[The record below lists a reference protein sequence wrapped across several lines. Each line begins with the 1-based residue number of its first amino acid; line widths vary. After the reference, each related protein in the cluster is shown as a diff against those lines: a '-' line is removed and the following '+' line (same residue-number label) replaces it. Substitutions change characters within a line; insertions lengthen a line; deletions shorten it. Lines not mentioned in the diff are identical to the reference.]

1 MAANRTRRSSLFSA
15 LVLLLFGVLF
25 LIHNYRGGLDFGHLF
40 RHWWPL
46 LLILWGLTK
55 LYERT
60 AARRLGA
67 AGSGAITTG
76 EVFLVLLLL
85 ALVGIFAASDFVLR
99 KNPEIGDVFGNS
111 YTYDLDVA
119 PRAVPANARIT
130 IRNGRGDIRVR
141 AGDTAQIRLSA
152 KKNIR
157 AWSKSEA
164 QRLAAPASL
173 QIVQEGDAY
182 EVRPAGYD
190 PGDRR
195 IAMDLDV
202 EVPRKAILTI
212 RKEGGN
218 VEVSDVAGEIDI
230 TSQTGDIEVREAGS
244 DVSVDLRR
252 GDVKVSGVNGDVK
265 LSGRGGEV
273 EVINATGGLTLD
285 GEFYG
290 PIRAEKVAKGVRFI
304 SHRTDLTLTQLA
316 GHLEAGSGNL
326 DIFDSTGNLT
336 LRTNSYDITLDNVTG
351 KLKIDNRD
359 GDVKLRFASPPKED
373 VEITNKSA
381 GITLML
387 PAASAFT
394 IAADSHSGDI
404 DSEFDAASLKKTT
417 TESGDAHLEGQ
428 LGAHGPKITLKT
440 SYGSIALHKGT

>member
-1 MAANRTRRSSLFSA
+1 MAANRSRRSSLFSA
-15 LVLLLFGVLF
+15 LVLILFGVLF

-60 AARRLGA
+60 AARRQSA
-67 AGSGAITTG
+67 TGSGAITTG

-85 ALVGIFAASDFVLR
+85 AMVGIFTATDFALK

-141 AGDTAQIRLSA
+141 ASDTSQIRLSA

-157 AWSKSEA
+157 AWSRGEA

-212 RKEGGN
+212 RKEGGD
-218 VEVSDVAGEIDI
+218 VEVSDVAGEIDV
-230 TSQTGDIEVREAGS
+230 TSLTGDIEIREAGS
-244 DVSVDLRR
+244 DVNVDLRR
-252 GDVKVSGVNGDVK
+252 GDVKVSCVKGDVK
-265 LSGRGGEV
+265 LAGRGGEV

-304 SHRTDLTLTQLA
+304 SQRTDLTLTQLA

-359 GDVKLRFASPPKED
+359 GDVKVRFASPPTED

-381 GITLML
+381 GITLTL

-417 TESGDAHLEGQ
+417 TESGDAHLEGK
-428 LGAHGPKITLKT
+428 LGARGPKITLKT